1 MNNKNLK
8 ISILV
13 GVAVIAI
20 LGAGGYLYLQT
31 TQPTKAPVVVL
42 PKTTTPSLAN
52 QPETNQPTVSPNQ
65 APTTT
70 PTDTSKAPINTPP
83 TNTST
88 SVNNTPKTPTT
99 SAATPNLTGTNN
111 GSGTP
116 TNTPTVSTSA
126 YKDGQYSANGNY
138 VSPGGAQSIGLTA
151 TIKEGKISQIQM
163 TSKATDAK
171 SERYQNSFKDGVSG
185 IVVGKSLDGNL
196 DPGTVNGS
204 SLTREGFVQAIE
216 AIKIQASK

>member
-20 LGAGGYLYLQT
+20 LGAGGYLYLQSI
-31 TQPTKAPVVVL
+31 QPTKAPVVVL

-52 QPETNQPTVSPNQ
+52 QPETTQPTVSPNQ

-70 PTDTSKAPINTPP
+70 PTDTSKAPISTPP

-88 SVNNTPKTPTT
+88 GASNTPKTPTT

-111 GSGTP
+111 GSG
-116 TNTPTVSTSA
+116 TPTVSTSA

-138 VSPGGAQSIGLTA
+138 VSPGGAQSLDLTA
-151 TIKEGKISQIQM
+151 TIKEGKIAQIQM

-171 SERYQNSFKDGVSG
+171 SERYQNAFKDGVSG
-185 IVVGKSLDGNL
+185 IIVGKSLDDNL

-204 SLTREGFVQAIE
+204 SLTHKGFVQAIE